1 MSSRPQV
8 DRSTVLSAAIDAAPV
23 CVFVA
28 DVEMRYLAVNA
39 YACELLGYSEGELLE
54 MKVPDVASY
63 AEAPEEYATMMSAA
77 YLSGV
82 SRLRCKDGEEL
93 ILRYV
98 AGEVDFDGVPAFV
111 SIGVAEFVS
120 DD

>member
-1 MSSRPQV
+1 M
-8 DRSTVLSAAIDAAPV
+8 LSAAIDAAPV

-54 MKVPDVASY
+54 MKVSDVASY